1 MSDMKWL
8 DLPTGNLPRAV
19 DKVRPKVFPRTEK
32 REELTAA
39 LKTLSYTQR
48 IWLKALVR
56 NGFNGRGARKEL
68 REARIKP
75 PETWTVSRWSTIPNY
90 VKARELY
97 ADMLC
102 AGEAPTKSTILLRI
116 DKIAEYNAEE
126 VDDLHQGQP
135 TGNTRMRDGGLA
147 LKANEMLGK
156 HHDMFAEKKESGR
169 EGPMLVVQI
178 VSKEDPT
185 RLIDVTPGRVTVQRP
200 LEHDAIDAE
209 PADDNT

>member
-8 DLPTGNLPRAV
+8 DLPTGDLPRAV
-19 DKVRPKVFPRTEK
+19 DKVRPKAFPRTEK
-32 REELTAA
+32 REELAAA

-102 AGEAPTKSTILLRI
+102 DGEAPTKSTILLRI
-116 DKIAEYNAEE
+116 NKIAEYNAEE
-126 VDDLHQGQP
+126 VDEMHQGGP

-156 HHDMFAEKKESGR
+156 QHRLFAEDRGDVR

-185 RLIDVTPGRVTVQRP
+185 RVIDVTPGRVMVTP
-200 LEHDAIDAE
+200 IEHDAIDAE
-209 PADDNT
+209 STDDNP